1 MTQERATQFTF
12 IQQMMRLDEAVPSFF
27 HAEGPGN
34 SLSGLEQRYVYLLA
48 DRYLQNKEY
57 YSGNW
62 SSLPGHKHHF
72 SDREELKRTKKAI
85 KGEGTTYRRI
95 NEILEPLASSLY
107 DIAVGRTDSSE

>member
-34 SLSGLEQRYVYLLA
+34 GLTDQEQRYVYLLA
-48 DRYLQNKEY
+48 DRYLQNREY
-57 YSGNW
+57 YSGKW
-62 SSLPGHKHHF
+62 SGLPGHEHHF
-72 SDREELKRTKKAI
+72 SDREELKRIKKVI
-85 KGEGTTYRRI
+85 RDGGTTYRRI
-95 NEILEPLASSLY
+95 DKILEPLASSLY